1 MHYNIVHKSDLTYQ
15 PWHASTPEYA
25 QQLLAELLKTRPD
38 LTDHLIIV
46 QYE

>member
-1 MHYNIVHKSDLTYQ
+1 MHYNIIYKGDLSYQ
-15 PWHASTPEYA
+15 PWHASTLEYA
-25 QQLLAELLKTRPD
+25 QQLLAEILKVRPD